1 MSIYRR
7 CSGSTWRSRALP
19 TLLALLAVAG
29 CGGLQ
34 PASWMEQDEAFV
46 VAVPDEAR
54 TQVGKPRALN
64 ARVDGDPAM
73 TLQLLDPV
81 VDALNGM
88 TLQLLGV
95 LDEIVSVPPDE
106 RTEDSRRWGPSYVSD
121 VDLTYQLDVQFEDAQ
136 YHYEILLDAG
146 DTGAATHPVM
156 TGAYQPSGDTTGAG
170 TFDLDGVVLS
180 AMLPVSGVTG
190 TLVVDHEIDASSLRI
205 GMDLRGLQADDLDD
219 LLVPDRYTYAEGEDD
234 GQLCFLAPVDW
245 AAGAAAEQLL
255 VVARWDLD
263 GGGRADGSLSGGDLA
278 SPIEIVEC
286 WDAEGSATYWWDS
299 AGLFPASGDPSACP
313 EEAAD
318 LPSTCDEL

>member
-7 CSGSTWRSRALP
+7 CSGSIWRSSALLG
-19 TLLALLAVAG
+19 LLAIAG

-34 PASWMEQDEAFV
+34 PASWMEQDEAYV

-54 TQVGKPRALN
+54 SRVGKPRALDVR
-64 ARVDGDPAM
+64 ADGDTAV

-106 RTEDSRRWGPSYVSD
+106 RTEDSRRWGPHYVSD
-121 VDLTYQLDVQFEDAQ
+121 VDLTYQLDVQLEDAQ
-136 YHYEILLDAG
+136 YRYEVLLDAG
-146 DTGAATHPVM
+146 DTGAATYPVM
-156 TGAYQPSGDTTGAG
+156 IGDYQPSGDTTGAG
-170 TFDLDGVVLS
+170 TFDLDGAVLQ

-219 LLVPDRYTYAEGEDD
+219 LLVPDRYTYSEGADV
-234 GQLCFLAPVDW
+234 GQLCFLATVDW
-245 AAGAAAEQLL
+245 TAGEATEQLQ

-286 WDAEGSATYWWDS
+286 WDGQGVATYWWDS
-299 AGLFPASGDPSACP
+299 AGLFPTSGDPSACP
-313 EEAAD
+313 AQAAD
-318 LPSTCDEL
+318 LPATCDEL